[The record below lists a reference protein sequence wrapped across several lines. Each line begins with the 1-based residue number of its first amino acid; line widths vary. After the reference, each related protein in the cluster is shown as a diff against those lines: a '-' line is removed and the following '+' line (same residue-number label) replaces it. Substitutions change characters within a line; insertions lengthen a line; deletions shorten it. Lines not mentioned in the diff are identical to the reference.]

1 MLSPTRLLA
10 LCALAG
16 LAPWAAGVAQADLG
30 RDGDIDL
37 ASQRGDDDD
46 PPEPEEEEPLEVSI
60 EYITGIEYRRGQGVP
75 ADILELDGK
84 KVTIT
89 GYMAIG
95 TEEGSAVFELVPES
109 CECGRSKVQHF
120 IEVTIEDGG
129 VTYQPGRIDLVGI
142 FGAGEVKEDGF
153 ITSIYRLKLEI
164 AP

>member
-1 MLSPTRLLA
+1 MLRPTHLISA
-10 LCALAG
+10 CALPA
-16 LAPWAAGVAQADLG
+16 LLPWATGEAQSTGELPLAGQHAPLQL
-30 RDGDIDL
+30 
-37 ASQRGDDDD
+37 DDDD

-60 EYITGIEYRRGQGVP
+60 EYITSIEYRRGRSLP

-95 TEEGSAVFELVPES
+95 TEEGSSVFELVPES

-129 VTYQPGRIDLVGI
+129 VSYQPGRIDLVGI

-153 ITSIYRLKLEI
+153 VTSIYRLKLET

>member
-1 MLSPTRLLA
+1 MLRPTRLLA

-16 LAPWAAGVAQADLG
+16 LAPWAAGLTELSMSDESASQ
-30 RDGDIDL
+30 L
-37 ASQRGDDDD
+37 ASLRGDDDD

-60 EYITGIEYRRGQGVP
+60 EYITGIEYRRGQGLP
-75 ADILELDGK
+75 AEILELDGQ

-95 TEEGSAVFELVPES
+95 TEEGSSVFELVPES

-142 FGAGEVKEDGF
+142 FGAGEEKEDGF
-153 ITSIYRLKLEI
+153 ITSIYRLKLET